1 MVLHANQREADF
13 LAAFLAGG
21 DALFAGAFL
30 FAVLLAVL
38 PTIFLIGTFFTTDLA
53 AVLRAVLADVFE
65 TDLAAVLVGVFV
77 ATLAT
82 GFLIG
87 LLAVLV
93 TFSVVAF
100 SAGAFLAAAFAA
112 GAGLDPTRCPFTKDG
127 LAPLDKRL
135 AAPNFT
141 SLSPQISSRR

>member
-1 MVLHANQREADF
+1 MPQANQREADF

-21 DALFAGAFL
+21 DALFAGVF
-30 FAVLLAVL
+30 LLAVL
-38 PTIFLIGTFFTTDLA
+38 STIFLIGTFFAADLA
-53 AVLRAVLADVFE
+53 AVLTAVLAGVLE
-65 TDLAAVLVGVFV
+65 ADLVADFDAVLVAVFV
-77 ATLAT
+77 AV
-82 GFLIG
+82 
-87 LLAVLV
+87 LLVVLL
-93 TFSVVAF
+93 AF

-112 GAGLDPTRCPFTKDG
+112 GAALDPTRCPFAKDG

>member
-1 MVLHANQREADF
+1 MPHTNQREADF

-30 FAVLLAVL
+30 LAVLLAVL
-38 PTIFLIGTFFTTDLA
+38 PTIFLLGTFFTADLA
-53 AVLRAVLADVFE
+53 AVLRAVLLTVLAGVFE
-65 TDLAAVLVGVFV
+65 ADLAAVLVGVFV
-77 ATLAT
+77 AV
-82 GFLIG
+82 
-87 LLAVLV
+87 LLVDLV
-93 TFSVVAF
+93 VF
-100 SAGAFLAAAFAA
+100 SADTFLAAAFAA

>member
-1 MVLHANQREADF
+1 MSHAHQREADF

-21 DALFAGAFL
+21 CALFAGVF
-30 FAVLLAVL
+30 LLAVL
-38 PTIFLIGTFFTTDLA
+38 PTIFLIGTFFAPVLA
-53 AVLRAVLADVFE
+53 AVVRAVLLAVLAGVFDA
-65 TDLAAVLVGVFV
+65 DLAAVLVGVFV

-82 GFLIG
+82 GFLVG

-112 GAGLDPTRCPFTKDG
+112 GAAFDPTRCPFTKDG
-127 LAPLDKRL
+127 LAALDKRL